1 MFANPHTHL
10 KTLRLGPSASQLG
23 YEHELSNMLQRVDL
37 LLKEKEASNAS
48 KPVATPARA
57 ATAMPAIVDA
67 EAKTKTHQFGTGGAT
82 AVAVAAAPRT
92 KPSASRAPEPTAAVA
107 PKSKPNASKAPE
119 PADVPAEAEI
129 VINTT
134 THKKQYMQMA
144 TCLST

>member
-1 MFANPHTHL
+1 MHL

-23 YEHELSNMLQRVDL
+23 YEHERSNMLQRVDL

-67 EAKTKTHQFGTGGAT
+67 KTKTHQFGTGGVT